1 MCPTPLLHRPCK
13 TLKNLIWACVCRGAV
28 KGSLMVHDEEAEVS
42 IRLAT
47 LIANSLH
54 GHPAIPLLDIHARQL
69 SAGRAHTAQGK
80 YHTRFFVVMTGP
92 VVKAS
97 SFRHKQS
104 SNLPVC
110 LQAAMC

>member
-1 MCPTPLLHRPCK
+1 MHLLYMSVLSEPLCYAVIEQVYAVKAVAAHMCTQLTC
-13 TLKNLIWACVCRGAV
+13 NGCVCRGAV

-54 GHPAIPLLDIHARQL
+54 GRPAIPLLDNHAQEL

-80 YHTRFFVVMTGP
+80 YYT
-92 VVKAS
+92 
-97 SFRHKQS
+97 
-104 SNLPVC
+104 
-110 LQAAMC
+110 